1 MTGPAEF
8 SRVRWRGGY
17 APEEVDA
24 FVERLA
30 ATLNGQPIGPPMT
43 PEDVRNVSFTPV
55 RLREG
60 YAFEEVDQFLELAE
74 AKLIEQQR

>member
-1 MTGPAEF
+1 VIGPAEF
-8 SRVRWRGGY
+8 SRVRWREGY

-30 ATLNGQPIGPPMT
+30 ATLNGHPIGLPMT

-60 YAFEEVDQFLELAE
+60 YSVDEVDQFLDLAE
-74 AKLIEQQR
+74 SKLREQQR